1 MSVYIIDK
9 LITDFDETISEA
21 DTIQLLV
28 YAAAENREH
37 DRTQTWTHWKETVEW
52 YTTKYTHIV
61 DEWLDNHDSR
71 QLSIVDFLKA
81 FETLE
86 IASIRRVMR
95 GRFLEGLYHAQLRQ
109 LGREIQKR
117 QGVESIF
124 TAMRKADVTI
134 EILSANWSQTLVEG
148 AVEGL
153 CDRVTAN
160 RLVFGTNQLKREVTP
175 RSTGEIKLNVVSAHD
190 KLRHFRDHRSKTGQ
204 TAYIGDSI
212 SDLLAMLEADV
223 GILIGENRTA
233 LRTIERFQIPTMS
246 IADCL
251 SKKITDKK
259 TILHTHS
266 WETLDCFLKRK
277 T

>member
-86 IASIRRVMR
+86 IASIRRVMQ

-134 EILSANWSQTLVEG
+134 EILSANWSQILVEG

-190 KLRHFRDHRSKTGQ
+190 KLRYFRDHRSKTGQ

-233 LRTIERFQIPTMS
+233 LRTIERFQIPTISM
-246 IADCL
+246 ADRL
-251 SKKITDKK
+251 SEEITDKG

-266 WETLDCFLKRK
+266 WETLDRFLKRK

>member
-1 MSVYIIDK
+1 MSVYTIDK

-37 DRTQTWTHWKETVEW
+37 DRTQTLTHWKETVEW

-61 DEWLDNHDSR
+61 DKWLDNHDSR

-86 IASIRRVMR
+86 IVSIRRVMQ
-95 GRFLEGLYHAQLRQ
+95 GRFLEGLYHTQLHR

-117 QGVESIF
+117 QGVKSIF
-124 TAMRKADVTI
+124 TAMRKTGVTI
-134 EILSANWSQTLVEG
+134 EVLSANWSQTMVEG

-160 RLVFGTNQLKREVTP
+160 RLVFGTNQLKGEVTP
-175 RSTGEIKLNVVSAHD
+175 RSTGELKLSVVSAHD
-190 KLRHFRDHRSKTGQ
+190 KLRHFRDRRSKTGQ

-233 LRTIERFQIPTMS
+233 LRTIERFQIPTIS

-251 SKKITDKK
+251 SEEISNKG

-266 WETLDCFLKRK
+266 WETLNRFLKRK